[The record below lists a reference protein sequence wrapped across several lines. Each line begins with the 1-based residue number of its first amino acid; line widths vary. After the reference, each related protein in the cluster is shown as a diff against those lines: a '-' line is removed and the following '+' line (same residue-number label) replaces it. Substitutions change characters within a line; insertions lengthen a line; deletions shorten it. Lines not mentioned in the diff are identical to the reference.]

1 MTGDS
6 NLDLDTLLM
15 GMEGRVEAMTFF
27 FLELIG
33 MICLCMF
40 GFIVSCIGNLR
51 LLNSHALDV
60 IECIHLSRGISKP
73 IIA

>member
-1 MTGDS
+1 
-6 NLDLDTLLM
+6 
-15 GMEGRVEAMTFF
+15 
-27 FLELIG
+27 